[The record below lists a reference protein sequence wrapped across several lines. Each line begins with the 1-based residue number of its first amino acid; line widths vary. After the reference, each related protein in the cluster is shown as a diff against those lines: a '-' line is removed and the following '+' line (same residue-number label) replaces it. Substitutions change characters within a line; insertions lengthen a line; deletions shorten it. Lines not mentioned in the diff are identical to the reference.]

1 MTRVN
6 DPGEFGRVVRGR
18 RRELDETQQRIA
30 DVSGVHRVSIGQLES
45 GAGGV
50 RLQIALL
57 VVQTLG
63 LNVELIPRGAAACV
77 CGYGCCRRCVS
88 RERA

>member
-18 RRELDETQQRIA
+18 RRELDETQERIA
-30 DVSGVHRVSIGQLES
+30 DVTGVHRASLVKLES

-63 LNVELIPRGAAACV
+63 LNVELVPRGASV
-77 CGYGCCRRCVS
+77 RGHECCRRCAS
-88 RERA
+88 KGRA

>member
-6 DPGEFGRVVRGR
+6 DPVELGGAVRLR
-18 RRELDETQQRIA
+18 RRELSETQQTIA
-30 DVSGVHRVSIGQLES
+30 DVSGVHRVSIGKLER

-63 LNVELIPRGAAACV
+63 LNVELIPRDAAC
-77 CGYGCCRRCVS
+77 GNGHGCRRRCVS
-88 RERA
+88 RGRA